1 MKAIRRKRFHR
12 FTSII
17 ASLGFEASFEEIQ
30 ELLLVFREEGVGL
43 LWLEIEYLRLDHS
56 KLDFVA
62 MDLSKAIKHEIHSR
76 NILHVENFHHVGETV
91 VCPILLAGQD
101 RRLIHLFIVKLW
113 LEADELEPV

>member
-1 MKAIRRKRFHR
+1 MKAICRKRLRR
-12 FTSII
+12 FTSIK

-30 ELLLVFREEGVGL
+30 ELPLVFREKGVGF
-43 LWLEIEYLRLDHS
+43 LWMEIEYLCLDRS
-56 KLDFVA
+56 KLDLVA
-62 MDLSKAIKHEIHSR
+62 MDLSKAVKHEIHSR
-76 NILHVENFHHVGETV
+76 YILHVENFHHVGETV